1 MYEVTYVD
9 SEEVKLPQ
17 ALESEVFVWLGSYG
31 GGSAWPTNPACGWK
45 RI

>member
-9 SEEVKLPQ
+9 SEEVKLPK

-31 GGSAWPTNPACGWK
+31 GGSAWPTNPVCGWK